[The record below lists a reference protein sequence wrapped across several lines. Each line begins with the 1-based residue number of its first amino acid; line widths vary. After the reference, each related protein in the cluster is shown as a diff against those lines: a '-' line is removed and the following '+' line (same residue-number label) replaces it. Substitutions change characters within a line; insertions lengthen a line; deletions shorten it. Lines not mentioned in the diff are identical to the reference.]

1 MGKCVVNQN
10 IDAMDSNIDARDF
23 EEEYEEQEVYMFK
36 SEKRYPFE
44 IISDKV
50 SDEELHKFFE
60 EAGIA

>member
-1 MGKCVVNQN
+1 MGNCVENRNV
-10 IDAMDSNIDARDF
+10 DTMDSNIDARDF

-50 SDEELHKFFE
+50 SDEELRKFFE
-60 EAGIA
+60 KAGIA